1 MSDLSEIIANLS
13 PEKRNQF
20 LARLRSNSQT
30 EGRQTVRNVDFS
42 SNFEYRFQSDTPF
55 DFRPCQVE
63 VQDPEPGCVQIRA
76 KASSLNFRDVM
87 IASRLYPASP
97 GVPTNMGSDYAGI
110 VEKVGEGVT
119 TVKPGDEVIALHV
132 GHVENGEVRENCH
145 FIQTFN
151 VFEECVC
158 RKPVNISF
166 AEAACIPTVFLTA
179 YIGLIKL
186 ADLKP
191 TEKVLIHSAAGGV
204 GLSAVQI
211 ARWRGAEIYA
221 TAGTD
226 EKRKFLLKQGVQQ
239 AFDSRSP
246 SFAEALLTAD
256 IGMDVILNTLS
267 GELMTESIKLLRPF
281 GRFIH
286 IDKKDVNANFM
297 LPMSLFINGISF
309 QFLDISL
316 LFKNPALLNTSLQEL
331 LSLFERGDFV
341 PIEHTVFPAPDLKK
355 AITSLSRG
363 THVGKMVIQYS

>member
-1 MSDLSEIIANLS
+1 MSDISQIIANLT
-13 PEKRNQF
+13 PEKRAQF
-20 LARLRSNSQT
+20 LARLRSNAPSEGKQT
-30 EGRQTVRNVDFS
+30 ASEIDFS
-42 SNFEYRFQSDTPF
+42 ENFEYRFQSDTPF
-55 DFRPCQVE
+55 DFRPFQVE

-87 IASRLYPASP
+87 IASKLYPASP

-132 GHVENGEVRENCH
+132 GHVENGEVKENCH
-145 FIQTFN
+145 FIRTFN

-158 RKPVNISF
+158 RKPANISF
-166 AEAACIPTVFLTA
+166 TAAACIPTVFLTA

-186 ADLKP
+186 AALKP
-191 TEKVLIHSAAGGV
+191 LEKVLIHSAAGGV

-211 ARWRGAEIYA
+211 ARWKGAEIYA
-221 TAGTD
+221 TAGTS
-226 EKRKFLLKQGVQQ
+226 EKRTFLLKHGVKQ
-239 AFDSRSP
+239 AFDSRSL
-246 SFAEALLTAD
+246 SFAEELQTAN

-267 GELMTESIKLLRPF
+267 GELMTESVKLLRPF

-286 IDKKDVNANFM
+286 IDKKDVSADSM

-331 LSLFERGDFV
+331 LHLFEQGDFT
-341 PIEHTVFPAPDLKK
+341 PIEHTVFPATDLKK
-355 AITSLSRG
+355 AVTSLSRG
-363 THVGKMVIQYS
+363 THVGKMVIQYT

>member
-1 MSDLSEIIANLS
+1 MSDLSKIIANLS
-13 PEKRNQF
+13 PEKRAQF
-20 LARLRSNSQT
+20 LARLRANSQA
-30 EGRQTVRNVDFS
+30 EGKPIAREVDFTE
-42 SNFEYRFQSDTPF
+42 NFEYRFQSETPF
-55 DFRPCQVE
+55 DFRPFQVD
-63 VQDPEPGCVQIRA
+63 VQDPEPGCVQIQA

-97 GVPTNMGSDYAGI
+97 GVPTNMGSDYAGV

-132 GHVENGEVRENCH
+132 GHVENGVVKENCH
-145 FIQTFN
+145 FIRTFN

-158 RKPVNISF
+158 RKPANISF
-166 AEAACIPTVFLTA
+166 EAAACIPTVFLTA

-191 TEKVLIHSAAGGV
+191 SEKVLIHSAAGGV
-204 GLSAVQI
+204 GLSAVQV
-211 ARWRGAEIYA
+211 AQWRGAEIYA

-226 EKRKFLLKQGVQQ
+226 EKRKFLLAHGVKQ
-239 AFDSRSP
+239 AFDSRTS

-267 GELMTESIKLLRPF
+267 GELMTESMKLLRPF

-286 IDKKDVNANFM
+286 IDKKDVSANFM

-316 LFKNPALLNTSLQEL
+316 LFKNPKLLNASLQEL
-331 LSLFERGDFV
+331 LHLFEQGDFM
-341 PIEHTVFPAPDLKK
+341 PIEHTVFHAADLKK
-355 AITSLSRG
+355 AIASLSRG
-363 THVGKMVIQYS
+363 THVGKMVIQYR